1 MDNSSQ
7 PNKRTVFYGICGE
20 GLGHYS
26 RATVLIRELFA
37 AGYRVEI
44 FSSRRVIKLCREK
57 FRDCLVHEVP
67 GMQMHYADNR
77 LHLPRTTW
85 NNMNSIFHGPGAFSL
100 IMRRARQCR
109 LAGVISDYEP
119 LTSITGNMLRVPVI
133 AFDHQQVT
141 TECALEKNTVSSFNM
156 GLLHFSNSTT
166 YPWPS
171 ARVITSFFHPPWR
184 KKKAGH
190 ERLLVG
196 PILRPEVLSQKVE
209 CGSHVLVYQTSA
221 TMSSLQSVLD
231 SLPGEKRVYGASA
244 GIRGHNLRPFN
255 EPDFIRDLASCRFAV
270 VNGGYSTLSE
280 ALYFGKPVI
289 CFPVKNQAEQEIN
302 GFYIRHCGFGECYQT
317 GSKAERYDFSGF
329 LGQIEYYR
337 ERIAENAFPC
347 GNKKLVEYVL
357 NRLDIWNKQKN

>member
-1 MDNSSQ
+1 MENSFSKQ
-7 PNKRTVFYGICGE
+7 KGSTVFYGICGE

-26 RATVLIRELFA
+26 RATVLIGELLA

-44 FSSRRVIKLCREK
+44 FSSRRVGKLCREK
-57 FRDCLVHEVP
+57 FNNCQVHEVS
-67 GMQMHYADNR
+67 GMQMHYENNTM
-77 LHLPRTTW
+77 HLPRTTW
-85 NNMNSIFHGPGAFSL
+85 NNMKSIFHGPGAFSL
-100 IMRRARQCR
+100 IMKRARQCR

-119 LTSITGNMLRVPVI
+119 LTSITGNVLRVPVI

-141 TECALEKNTVSSFNM
+141 TECRLEKNLVSSFSM

-184 KKKAGH
+184 KKRSGR

-196 PILRPEVLSQKVE
+196 PILRPEVLTQEVE
-209 CGSHVLVYQTSA
+209 CGDHVLVYQTSA
-221 TMSSLQSVLD
+221 TMSSLQTVLD
-231 SLPGEKRVYGASA
+231 SLPGEKRVYGASS
-244 GIRGHNLRPFN
+244 GITGHTLCSFN
-255 EPDFIRDLASCRFAV
+255 ETDFIRDLATCRFAV

-302 GFYIRHCGFGECYQT
+302 GHYIRHAGFGECYQIDDENDLPDF
-317 GSKAERYDFSGF
+317 SAFLAKIERY
-329 LGQIEYYR
+329 R
-337 ERIAENAFPC
+337 EHIADNAIPC

-357 NRLDIWNKQKN
+357 NRLDIWNQ